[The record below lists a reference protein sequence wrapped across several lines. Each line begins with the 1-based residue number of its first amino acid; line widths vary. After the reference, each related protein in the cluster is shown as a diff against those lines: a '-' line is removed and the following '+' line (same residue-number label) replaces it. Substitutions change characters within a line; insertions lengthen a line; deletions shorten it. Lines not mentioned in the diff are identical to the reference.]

1 VSSEHA
7 ILAPSSAP
15 VWGYCSGSV
24 QAQADAPD
32 YETPEQAAGTA
43 AHWVCSEVLLSL
55 VDRTRQPELAS
66 DYVGRTALNGVMVT
80 AEMCEAAHVYIHDV
94 LQVAQEHGAL
104 QGLLIEHRVHM
115 PAIHQQNWGTLDC
128 ALPLLDKGVIYLWDF
143 KFGHRECKAEEN
155 LQLIDY
161 VAGLV
166 NELKIN
172 GYAEQHTD
180 VVMRIV
186 QPRCYH
192 ADGPISEWRVKLS
205 TLRGWWNHLE
215 HAANMA
221 MTNPRLT
228 TGKHC
233 RDCVAVGRCPAARKA
248 AYSLIDYIDQPYDV
262 DTLDGASLATEWRML
277 SDGLAA
283 ARARHEALEEDL
295 RHRVSQGDTTTGLAL
310 KTTEGRL
317 DWSVPV
323 PQAIALAQQFGVD
336 ARKEA
341 ALTPTQTIAAA
352 PAVIRPALQATLA
365 SVTKRPTSTSKL
377 IPAAD
382 SKIAAVFK
390 KPQ

>member
-1 VSSEHA
+1 
-7 ILAPSSAP
+7 

-262 DTLDGASLATEWRML
+262 DTLDGASP
-277 SDGLAA
+277 
-283 ARARHEALEEDL
+283 
-295 RHRVSQGDTTTGLAL
+295 
-310 KTTEGRL
+310 EGRL